1 MDTALRMCIFLTC
14 IAGGV
19 TATLGGK
26 TQKCPITYY
35 IHEYNVNPGRASGST
50 ATTEKP
56 LISPPV
62 LAGGEFVSRDHLYK
76 ERQRWQRRLHHLQT
90 HLVAEKT
97 KRLEQLDRFLEVRS
111 QETASSSNAT
121 SDSQKPQADRGG
133 NTLHKEDVKAI
144 LNKADRTTRT
154 EQFSSDERA
163 AATTINALQI
173 ELLLGTFKENFTK
186 SLAKLTSE
194 LGSVRRKYLHVYRAN
209 KRLSLDYH
217 RLRQDVGMSKGQM
230 GRLQLFQ
237 QSEIQRLKWR
247 LGNET
252 EMCRNATAS
261 MEERVAQLCVRTN
274 DTGCP
279 SQAASLNNVKIEKID
294 PNVVT
299 EQQREERRLSYEE
312 KSHTKGINNDAP
324 SSLTAVSAVSTDV
337 MVDAGIRVSKWYLD
351 YIASQRPKG

>member
-1 MDTALRMCIFLTC
+1 MDTALRMCILLAG

-19 TATLGGK
+19 TAK

-35 IHEYNVNPGRASGST
+35 IHEYNVNPGGPSEPT
-50 ATTEKP
+50 APTEKP
-56 LISPPV
+56 LISPPA
-62 LAGGEFVSRDHLYK
+62 LSGGEFVSRDHLYK
-76 ERQRWQRRLHHLQT
+76 ERQRWQRKLHHLQT

-111 QETASSSNAT
+111 RETVLNAT
-121 SDSQKPQADRGG
+121 TDRQQPQADRGG
-133 NTLHKEDVKAI
+133 NTLHKEDTKAVT
-144 LNKADRTTRT
+144 NKARTSRT
-154 EQFSSDERA
+154 DQFSSDERA
-163 AATTINALQI
+163 ATTTINALEV
-173 ELLLGTFKENFTK
+173 ELLLSSFKKNFTK
-186 SLAKLTSE
+186 SLSKLTSE

-230 GRLQLFQ
+230 WRLQVSQ
-237 QSEIQRLKWR
+237 HSEIQRLKWR
-247 LGNET
+247 LSNET
-252 EMCRNATAS
+252 ESCRNATAS

-279 SQAASLNNVKIEKID
+279 SQAASFNNVKIEKID

-299 EQQREERRLSYEE
+299 EKQREERRLSYEE
-312 KSHTKGINNDAP
+312 TAHTRGISNDAP
-324 SSLTAVSAVSTDV
+324 SSLTAASSVVSTDV
-337 MVDAGIRVSKWYLD
+337 IVDAGIRVSKWYLD

>member
-1 MDTALRMCIFLTC
+1 MDTALRMCILLAG

-19 TATLGGK
+19 TAK

-35 IHEYNVNPGRASGST
+35 IHEYNVNPGGPSEST
-50 ATTEKP
+50 VTTEKP
-56 LISPPV
+56 LISPPA
-62 LAGGEFVSRDHLYK
+62 LSGGEFVSRDHLYK
-76 ERQRWQRRLHHLQT
+76 ERQRWQRKLHHLQT

-111 QETASSSNAT
+111 RETASNDT
-121 SDSQKPQADRGG
+121 VDSRQKPQANRGA
-133 NTLHKEDVKAI
+133 NTLHKEDAKAT
-144 LNKADRTTRT
+144 LNKAVRPGRTART
-154 EQFSSDERA
+154 DQFSSDERA
-163 AATTINALQI
+163 ATTINAMQV
-173 ELLLGTFKENFTK
+173 ELLLNTFKENFTK
-186 SLAKLTSE
+186 SLGKLTSE

-230 GRLQLFQ
+230 WRLQVSQ
-237 QSEIQRLKWR
+237 HSEIQRLKWR
-247 LGNET
+247 IGNET
-252 EMCRNATAS
+252 ESCRNATAS

-279 SQAASLNNVKIEKID
+279 SQAASLTDVRIEKID

-299 EQQREERRLSYEE
+299 EKQREERRLSYEE
-312 KSHTKGINNDAP
+312 KALMNGINNDAP
-324 SSLTAVSAVSTDV
+324 VSLVAASSVVSTDT